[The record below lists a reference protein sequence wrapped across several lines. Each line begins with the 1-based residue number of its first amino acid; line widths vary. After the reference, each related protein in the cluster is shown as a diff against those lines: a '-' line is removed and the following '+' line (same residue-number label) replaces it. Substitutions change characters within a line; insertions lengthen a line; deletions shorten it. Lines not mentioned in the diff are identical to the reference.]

1 MTSLQDFPD
10 RITFLEGL
18 RPGNVFA
25 GEPPLPR
32 GLLAQ
37 MEGSSHTANQDPHPE
52 QGNNP
57 GNNEQPGC
65 TAAERTILTL
75 GFLDGLAE
83 EMGGFGY

>member
-1 MTSLQDFPD
+1 
-10 RITFLEGL
+10 
-18 RPGNVFA
+18 
-25 GEPPLPR
+25 
-32 GLLAQ
+32 

-83 EMGGFGY
+83 GMGGFGY